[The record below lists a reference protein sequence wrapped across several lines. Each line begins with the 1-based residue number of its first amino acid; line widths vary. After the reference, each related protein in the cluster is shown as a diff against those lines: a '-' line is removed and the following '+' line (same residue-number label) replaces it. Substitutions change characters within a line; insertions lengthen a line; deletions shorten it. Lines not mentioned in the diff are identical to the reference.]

1 MKRMKKLFAILMTM
15 AMVMGL
21 SITGFAAEKSAT
33 ITIDNAGENAKF
45 NYVQIVVPNP
55 ETETGWDIVDD
66 YLAQFQDANAFGTSV
81 SEQDILKA
89 MIYEATN
96 GDKGQAIDNFDQKY
110 ANALNAIRGKIPAP
124 GEGIGYG
131 PEFSV
136 DSAGVYVI
144 AGYEEGYIYG
154 TMSAYIGFD
163 GYTTGLP
170 TDLKDTTIEAKR
182 VPTSVEKSS
191 DNEDK
196 VTQIGRIETYTV
208 TGTVPYIAPLEL
220 DTAKYWVTD
229 VISGA
234 EYVLEGDVLK
244 VSVSTSGG
252 FNKTYDVTPYVVEE
266 NKEGFDINLTE
277 ILANNIYANDT
288 ITISYQAKVID
299 TYVENT
305 VSVGEGKNQ
314 SDFGENTEKLYT
326 GDVTLTKFAE
336 DGITVLSG
344 AGFEVR
350 KVVPGF
356 DSEILKFT
364 KISDGVY
371 KFDENGTETE
381 VFTGEEGTVTLKG
394 LDIGGYEFSEKT
406 APEGYSINTETRVAV
421 IELVDGV
428 EKATKQEDIKNG
440 TTDITDTKLSALPE
454 TGGMGTTLFTI
465 AGCVIMISAAGLF
478 FATRKKAN

>member
-21 SITGFAAEKSAT
+21 GITGFAAEKSAT

-45 NYVQIVVPNP
+45 NYVQIVVANP
-55 ETETGWDIVDD
+55 ETETGWDIVDE
-66 YLAQFQDANAFGTSV
+66 YLTQFQDENAFGVLV

-89 MIYEATN
+89 MIYKATD
-96 GDKGQAIDNFDQKY
+96 GDEGQAIDNFDEKY
-110 ANALNAIRGKIPAP
+110 AYALNAIRGKIPAP
-124 GEGIGYG
+124 EEGIGYG
-131 PEFSV
+131 PEFTV

-144 AGYEEGYIYG
+144 AGYEEGYTYG

-170 TDLKDTTIEAKR
+170 TDLKDATVEAKR

-208 TGTVPYIAPLEL
+208 TGTVPYIEPTEL
-220 DTAKYWVTD
+220 DTAKYWITD

-234 EYVLEGDVLK
+234 KYVLEGNVLK

-252 FNKTYDVTPYVVEE
+252 FSKTYDVTPYPVGE
-266 NKEGFDINLTE
+266 NEGFDIELTE
-277 ILANNIYANDT
+277 ILANNVYANDT

-305 VSVGEGKNQ
+305 VSVGEGKND
-314 SDFGENTEKLYT
+314 SEFGEKTEKLYT

-336 DGITVLSG
+336 DETTVLSG

-350 KVVPGF
+350 KVVAGS
-356 DSEILKFT
+356 DSETLKFT

-371 KFDENGTETE
+371 EFDENGKETE
-381 VFTGEEGTVTLKG
+381 VFTGENGTVTLKG
-394 LDIGGYEFSEKT
+394 LDIGRYEFAEKT
-406 APEGYSINTETRVAV
+406 APEGYSINAETRVAV
-421 IELVDGV
+421 IQLADGV
-428 EKATKQEDIKNG
+428 EKATKQEDILNG
-440 TTDITDTKLSALPE
+440 TTFIKDTKLSSLPS

-465 AGCVIMISAAGLF
+465 AGCVIMISAAALF